1 MIRFALTLLLVTS
14 AAAQAQTR
22 THVDGSGTKYA
33 YSVNEDGA
41 VLTPM
46 DGGAALYLG
55 RSCDSYSP
63 RHGTGTWGWANGGFT
78 VDFPDRRFGFAR
90 QELSPN
96 PGPDCRL

>member
-1 MIRFALTLLLVTS
+1 MIRITLTLLLVTS
-14 AAAQAQTR
+14 AVAQAQNR
-22 THVDGSGTKYA
+22 MHVDGSGTQYS
-33 YSVNEDGA
+33 YSVNQDGG

-46 DGGAALYLG
+46 DGGAPLYLG

-63 RHGTGTWGWANGGFT
+63 RYGSGTWSWSNGGFT
-78 VDFPDRRFGFAR
+78 VDFPDKGIGFAR